1 MKKVLKVILYIILA
15 IILIVVGVIVAINTP
30 WGKEQ
35 IRKYAVSYLQ
45 KKLDTKVEIGKIDF
59 SIPSAV
65 NLSKVLVLDKR
76 QDTAVWINQLDVNIN
91 MLKLIEGKISVSK
104 LGLEGADVHMYRTA
118 TDTNFNYQFIVD
130 SFVGKKEATTQEV
143 VDTAKASPIYI
154 DAGLIEIKNT
164 RYRFNDTIGGALFG
178 IRVNSLVLKP
188 RQIDLNN
195 MRFEV
200 TDFKGDTINSYFYA
214 KPSALPP
221 TPEDTSPPIEVVIVV
236 DKLKLN
242 KADFAFKDEESAMDF
257 SIQAKSLEAA
267 MPWFSLLNRQIKVK
281 YLNLDQTNSSVVF
294 HKTDKKKP
302 VPVKPETVAKND
314 TDTGSWRVW
323 VNDLLFKDV
332 AFAFDD
338 ENTPRL
344 KSGIDYSHLDFQHF
358 YLTGSELMYSADTIL
373 GNVKNLSLNEK
384 SGLDI
389 QTFRTKFIYHQRG
402 AVLDELYLKTPQ
414 TLIQDKIAVSYR
426 SLASLSKELSAMKL
440 NLALKQS
447 VLSFQDLFIF
457 LPEAQKQQLKD
468 YRNQKVNFTLL
479 ADGTVGSLNIEKLL
493 LQGLQQTQVDLSG
506 KIFGLPD
513 ADKLRY
519 AFDIR
524 NLRSSEKD
532 IHSFV
537 PASVRQQIDIPAW
550 FAFTGKINGTTSMY
564 NPDLSIKT
572 SDGNATLKGVF
583 ALNKPGSESYD
594 LNLNAQTLNIGKI
607 LRMQDQL
614 GTVTLTGIIKGQGF
628 DPKHMAADIDATILQ
643 AYYHGYNY
651 TNITALGFIRNQ
663 EGQLE
668 LKSKDPNA
676 YLNLQSVF
684 NFKNEYPAVTANMA
698 IDLLDLQA
706 LKFMDNEFKFTG
718 DVYADVLSTNP
729 DYPNAVLSVRNPFV
743 TSNGKTYMFDSVYV
757 FSNPEQDSMQN
768 IDINV
773 ANIINAK
780 LTGKIPLTRMGDAVL
795 AHINK
800 YYKISDTIG
809 SAPLAYDMNLSGT
822 LAYHRLF
829 RQVVPELK
837 PFDTVRF
844 FSIINPLSLNIGLAA
859 LRIRYADMYLDTLS
873 ISAVEQD
880 SSLMYVVGLNKFT
893 KGNIQF
899 YNSSLSGYLRNDSI
913 SSFLNLTDN
922 QGVDQF
928 SLGLTTSIN
937 PDNDI
942 VFSLQRGLKLN
953 YDDWTVN
960 PLNRVVYGGN
970 KGIYINNLALNQG
983 NQLISVK
990 SRDTTFNS
998 PLNISIQN
1006 FAILNLTKMISKDT
1020 VLADGKLSVDADL
1033 DMRDSFPK
1041 VAGTIK
1047 IDSLYVMGSTL
1058 GNLAAQVKNE
1068 NAYTYFADAKLT
1080 GYDNDISIVG
1090 NYNLKPVDN
1099 NELDFKANFRTFS
1112 LKSMEG
1118 LTFGN
1123 LKNSSGTI
1131 TGDLDIKGTVAN
1143 PLIEGSL
1150 KTNQLKTTLT
1160 MFNTFMSMPDETIRF
1175 DRGRGLYFN
1184 NFKIYDQYNKLATIN
1199 GRLNTKSFTE
1209 YSLDMNLTAN
1219 NWQAMNSTAKDNES
1233 IYGKLF
1239 ISANLNLHGAMTA
1252 PDIDGNL
1259 TVHDSTNLNY
1269 AILDN
1274 PALVAN
1280 EGIVMFYD
1288 GRDSGWVD
1296 STELNLEKAK
1306 YLLSQSSSL
1315 NVNVDIK
1322 KGAQFTVLIDPET
1335 GDRLNVKGTSFLNA
1349 NLGSDGSMTLTGSY
1363 ELEDGYYE
1371 LNYNLL
1377 KKRFKIQKGSMIML
1391 AGDPLD
1397 ADVNI
1402 TAVYEADAAP
1412 YDLVQKQGQDAADLN
1427 QYRQRMPFQVLL
1439 KMSGKVLKPTIN
1451 FDIVVKEGGLNT
1463 VNESVKSFVESKLS
1477 DMRNNPSDMNKQ
1489 VVSLLLLGRFIAD
1502 DPFSGGGG
1510 GFGIENA
1517 VRQSASRFLSE
1528 QMNRMAGD
1536 LIKGIELDF
1545 GVNTSED
1552 FSTGSKVNR
1561 TDFNITASKRLFNDR
1576 LKVTIGND
1584 FALEGQAAGVTNP
1597 SYLPG
1602 NLSADYLLTPDGKYV
1617 LRGYRKSEL
1626 QNIINGYLIETGLSF
1641 RFSLEYNRFRSL
1653 LMGQQRYREYMRRK
1667 RAEEAK
1673 KVQEQKD
1680 REALNITNTSLSKP

>member
-1 MKKVLKVILYIILA
+1 MKKVLKVILYVILA
-15 IILIVVGVIVAINTP
+15 IILIVVGVVVAINTP

-76 QDTAVWINQLDVNIN
+76 QDTMVWVNQLDISIN

-104 LGLEGADVHMYRTA
+104 LGLEGADINMYRTA
-118 TDTNFNYQFIVD
+118 TDTNFNYQFVVD
-130 SFVGKKEATTQEV
+130 SFVGKKEATSKEV

-200 TDFKGDTINSYFYA
+200 ADFKGDNINSYFYA
-214 KPSALPP
+214 RPSSLPP
-221 TPEDTSPPIEVVIVV
+221 PPEDTSAPIEVVLVV
-236 DKLKLN
+236 DKLRLN

-267 MPWFSLLNRQIKVK
+267 MPWFSLLQQQIKIN

-294 HKTDKKKP
+294 HKNTQKAKKETPKP
-302 VPVKPETVAKND
+302 LAAND
-314 TDTGSWRVW
+314 TTGGSWRVW

-338 ENTPRL
+338 DNTPKL
-344 KSGIDYSHLDFQHF
+344 KSGMDYSHLGFQHF
-358 YLTGSELMYSADTIL
+358 YLTGSELMYSADTIM

-402 AVLDELYLKTPQ
+402 AILDELYLKTPQ

-426 SLASLSKELSAMKL
+426 SLESLSKELSAMKL

-447 VLSFQDLFIF
+447 VLSFKDLFIF
-457 LPEAQKQQLKD
+457 LPEAQKQQLRD
-468 YRNQKVNFTLL
+468 YKNQKVNFTLL
-479 ADGTVGSLNIEKLL
+479 ADGTVGNLNIQKLL

-506 KIFGLPD
+506 QLFGLPD

-519 AFDIR
+519 ALNIK
-524 NLRSSEKD
+524 NLKSSEKD

-550 FAFTGKINGTTSMY
+550 FALSGKINGTTTMY
-564 NPDLSIKT
+564 NPDLLIRT
-572 SDGNATLKGVF
+572 SDGNASLKGVF
-583 ALNKPGSESYD
+583 AMNKPGKESYD
-594 LNLNAQTLNIGKI
+594 LYLNAQTFNIGKI

-614 GTVTLTGIIKGQGF
+614 GTITLSGKVKGTGF
-628 DPKHMAADIDATILQ
+628 DPKHMNADIDATILQ
-643 AYYHGYNY
+643 AFYHGYNY
-651 TNITALGFIRNQ
+651 TNITALGFLKNQ
-663 EGQLE
+663 EGQLD

-684 NFKNEYPAVTANMA
+684 NFKSKYPAVTANMA

-718 DVYADVLSTNP
+718 DVYANVLSTNP
-729 DYPNAVLSVRNPFV
+729 DFPNAELSVRSPFV

-757 FSNPEQDSMQN
+757 LSHPDNDSMQD

-780 LTGKIPLTRMGDAVL
+780 LTGKIPLTKMGDALL

-800 YYKISDTIG
+800 YYHISDTVG
-809 SAPLAYDMNLSGT
+809 NAPLAYDMNLSGT

-829 RQVVPELK
+829 RQVVPELR
-837 PFDTVRF
+837 PFDTIRF
-844 FSIINPLSLNIGLAA
+844 FSIINPLSLNIGVAA
-859 LRIRYADMYLDTLS
+859 QRVRYADMYLDTFS
-873 ISAVEQD
+873 FSAVEQD
-880 SSLMYVVGLNKFT
+880 SSLMYVAGLNKFS

-899 YNSSLSGYLRNDSI
+899 YNSSLSGYLRHDSI

-922 QGVDQF
+922 QSVDQF
-928 SLGLTTSIN
+928 SLGVTTSIN
-937 PDNDI
+937 QDNDL
-942 VFSLQRGLKLN
+942 VFNLQRGLKLN

-960 PLNRVVYGGN
+960 PLNRIVFGGD
-970 KGIYINNLALNQG
+970 KGIYINDLALNQG

-990 SRDTTFNS
+990 SKDTMFNS
-998 PLNISIQN
+998 PLNINIQN

-1020 VLADGKLSVDADL
+1020 VLADGKLFVNADL

-1041 VAGTIK
+1041 VAGDVK
-1047 IDSLYVMGSTL
+1047 IDSLFVMGSTL
-1058 GNLAAQVKNE
+1058 GNLSAHVKNE
-1068 NAYTYFADAKLT
+1068 NAYSYFADARLT

-1090 NYNLKPVDN
+1090 NYNLKPIDN
-1099 NELDFKANFRTFS
+1099 NELDFKANFKTFS

-1123 LKNSSGTI
+1123 LKNSSGSI

-1143 PLIEGSL
+1143 PLIEGTL
-1150 KTNQLKTTLT
+1150 KTNQLKTTLS
-1160 MFNTFMSMPDETIRF
+1160 MFNTYMSMPEETIRF
-1175 DRGRGLYFN
+1175 DRNRGLYFDR
-1184 NFKIYDQYNKLATIN
+1184 FKIYDQYNKLATLS
-1199 GRLNTKSFTE
+1199 GRLNTKNFTE
-1209 YSLDMNLTAN
+1209 YSLDMTFAAN
-1219 NWQAMNSTAKDNES
+1219 NWQAMNSTSKDNES

-1239 ISANLNLHGAMTA
+1239 LSANIGLHGNMTSPA
-1252 PDIDGNL
+1252 VDGNI
-1259 TVHDSTNLNY
+1259 TIHDSTDFSY
-1269 AILDN
+1269 AMLDN

-1280 EGIVMFYD
+1280 DGIVMFYD

-1296 STELNLEKAK
+1296 STEMNLEKAK

-1315 NVNVDIK
+1315 NVNVDIQK
-1322 KGAQFTVLIDPET
+1322 NAQFTVLIDPET

-1377 KKRFKIQKGSMIML
+1377 KKKFKIQKGSMIML

-1397 ADVNI
+1397 AEVNI
-1402 TAVYEADAAP
+1402 TAVYKADAAP

-1451 FDIVVKEGGLNT
+1451 FDIIVQEGGLNT

-1489 VVSLLLLGRFIAD
+1489 VVSLLLLGRFIAE
-1502 DPFSGGGG
+1502 DPFSSSGGGL
-1510 GFGIENA
+1510 GIENA

-1584 FALEGQAAGVTNP
+1584 FALEGQTAGVTNP

-1602 NLSADYLLTPDGKYV
+1602 NLSADYLLTPDGKYI

-1653 LMGQQRYREYMRRK
+1653 LMGQERYRAFMRKK
-1667 RAEEAK
+1667 REAEAK
-1673 KVQEQKD
+1673 KLQERKD
-1680 REALNITNTSLSKP
+1680 RAALSITNTPSKP